1 MEREGL
7 RRWAA
12 KLGVSTPG
20 VIRKAEEY
28 LRLSEV
34 KCAPLLAQ
42 MSPTS
47 SAVICLDLAAT
58 FTGNPVDK
66 SYFVKVSG
74 LKRTT
79 YQCYLR
85 SFESLL
91 ALQSSFGIREVAVQF
106 SCLEAAH
113 LASKILQRYESSLP
127 EIQQVALD
135 LSKPLFTTVA
145 LFTACRYLKLKVDKT
160 KMVTVSGVKKT
171 IFDRLHTQLEKISQ
185 QINRE
190 DDSLSVKLEE
200 PQKSSFLE
208 DLAKKEVLEAKVP
221 RKRAKHEIE
230 PKEDYEEWKRRILE
244 NAAKSQRNSV

>member
-1 MEREGL
+1 MPAQR
-7 RRWAA
+7 
-12 KLGVSTPG
+12 LGSPHVM
-20 VIRKAEEY
+20 KAEEY

-58 FTGNPVDK
+58 VTGNPVDK

-74 LKRTT
+74 LKRAT

-113 LASKILQRYESSLP
+113 LASKILQRCS
-127 EIQQVALD
+127 
-135 LSKPLFTTVA
+135 
-145 LFTACRYLKLKVDKT
+145 
-160 KMVTVSGVKKT
+160 
-171 IFDRLHTQLEKISQ
+171 
-185 QINRE
+185 
-190 DDSLSVKLEE
+190 
-200 PQKSSFLE
+200 
-208 DLAKKEVLEAKVP
+208 
-221 RKRAKHEIE
+221 
-230 PKEDYEEWKRRILE
+230 
-244 NAAKSQRNSV
+244 

>member
-1 MEREGL
+1 MEREVL
-7 RRWAA
+7 QRWAA
-12 KLGVSTPG
+12 QLGISTPG

-28 LRLSEV
+28 LRLSHV

-42 MSPTS
+42 LSPTS

-58 FTGNPVDK
+58 FTRNPVDK
-66 SYFVKVSG
+66 SYFVKLSG
-74 LKRTT
+74 LNRAT
-79 YQCYLR
+79 YQRYLR

-91 ALQSSFGIREVAVQF
+91 ALQSNFGIREVAIQF
-106 SCLEAAH
+106 SCLDAAK
-113 LASKILQRYESSLP
+113 LASKILQSLP
-127 EIQQVALD
+127 EVQQVALD

-145 LFTACRYLKLKVDKT
+145 LFTACKSLKLKVDKT

-185 QINRE
+185 QIYRE
-190 DDSLSVKLEE
+190 GDSLKLEE
-200 PQKSSFLE
+200 PQKSFLE
-208 DLAKKEVLEAKVP
+208 DLAKEEVLEAKVS
-221 RKRAKHEIE
+221 RKRPKSETE

>member
-7 RRWAA
+7 QRWAA
-12 KLGVSTPG
+12 KLGVCTPG

-28 LRLSEV
+28 LRLSQV
-34 KCAPLLAQ
+34 KCASLLAQ

-47 SAVICLDLAAT
+47 STVICLDLAAT
-58 FTGNPVDK
+58 YTRDPVDK
-66 SYFVKVSG
+66 NYFVKLSG
-74 LKRTT
+74 LNRAT
-79 YQCYLR
+79 YQRYLR

-91 ALQSSFGIREVAVQF
+91 ALQSNFGIREVAIQF
-106 SCLEAAH
+106 SCLEAVN

-135 LSKPLFTTVA
+135 LSTPLFTTAA
-145 LFTACRYLKLKVDKT
+145 LFTACRCLKIKVDKT

-171 IFDRLHTQLEKISQ
+171 IFDRLYVQLEKISQ

-190 DDSLSVKLEE
+190 GDSFSVKPED
-200 PQKSSFLE
+200 PQKSFLE
-208 DLAKKEVLEAKVP
+208 DLAKEEVLEAKVS
-221 RKRAKHEIE
+221 RKRHKDEIE

-244 NAAKSQRNSV
+244 NAAKSKINSV

>member
-1 MEREGL
+1 MEREVL
-7 RRWAA
+7 QRWAA

-28 LRLSEV
+28 LRLSQV
-34 KCAPLLAQ
+34 KCGPLLAQ

-47 SAVICLDLAAT
+47 SAIICLDLAAT
-58 FTGNPVDK
+58 FTRNPVDK
-66 SYFVKVSG
+66 GYFVKLSG
-74 LKRTT
+74 LNRAT
-79 YQCYLR
+79 YQRYLR

-91 ALQSSFGIREVAVQF
+91 ALQSNVGIREVAVQF
-106 SCLEAAH
+106 SCLEAEK

-145 LFTACRYLKLKVDKT
+145 LFTACRTLKLKVDKT
-160 KMVTVSGVKKT
+160 KMVFVSGVKKT
-171 IFDRLHTQLEKISQ
+171 IFDRLHAQLEMISQ

-190 DDSLSVKLEE
+190 GDSLSMKLEE
-200 PQKSSFLE
+200 PQKSFLE
-208 DLAKKEVLEAKVP
+208 DLAKEEVLEAKVS
-221 RKRAKHEIE
+221 RKRPKNEIE

-244 NAAKSQRNSV
+244 NAAKSQSNSV

>member
-47 SAVICLDLAAT
+47 SA
-58 FTGNPVDK
+58 

-74 LKRTT
+74 LKRAT

-106 SCLEAAH
+106 SCLEAAN

-185 QINRE
+185 QINRMTFFLILFCL
-190 DDSLSVKLEE
+190 DSLLATYDSLSVKLEE

-208 DLAKKEVLEAKVP
+208 DLAKKE
-221 RKRAKHEIE
+221 
-230 PKEDYEEWKRRILE
+230 
-244 NAAKSQRNSV
+244 

>member
-1 MEREGL
+1 MEREVL
-7 RRWAA
+7 QRWAA
-12 KLGVSTPG
+12 QLGVSTPG

-28 LRLSEV
+28 LRLSHV

-58 FTGNPVDK
+58 FTRNPVDK
-66 SYFVKVSG
+66 SYFVKLSG
-74 LKRTT
+74 LNRAT
-79 YQCYLR
+79 YQRYLR

-91 ALQSSFGIREVAVQF
+91 ALQSNLGIREVAIQF
-106 SCLEAAH
+106 SCLDAAN

-127 EIQQVALD
+127 EVQKVALD

-145 LFTACRYLKLKVDKT
+145 LFTACKSLKLKVDKT

-190 DDSLSVKLEE
+190 GDSLKFEE
-200 PQKSSFLE
+200 PQKSFLE
-208 DLAKKEVLEAKVP
+208 DLAKEEVLEAKVSRKHP
-221 RKRAKHEIE
+221 RSEIE